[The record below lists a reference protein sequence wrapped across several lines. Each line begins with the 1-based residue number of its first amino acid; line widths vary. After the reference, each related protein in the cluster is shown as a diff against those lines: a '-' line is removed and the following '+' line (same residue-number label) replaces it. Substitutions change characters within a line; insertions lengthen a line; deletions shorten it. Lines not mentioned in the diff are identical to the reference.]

1 MRITFAKI
9 VAALIILGVCTFLPV
24 VSAPTKTGLAMM
36 KVETGARASGMGG
49 AYVSVSGDPF
59 SSAYNPAG
67 IRGISRFT
75 VGLGHNEYWSNIRIE
90 SGYFASPLKGR
101 FAIHGGIRF
110 AGLGNLEI
118 RQTPTSE
125 PDAFADAHDI
135 SFKTGLGYRISDK
148 LYAGFGVGWFFEKI
162 SSFRGSS
169 FNVDF
174 GALATPKPNLN
185 VGVAVSN
192 VGSGFILQQ
201 QNAAGSREISLP
213 TTYRVGASYYRN
225 RFLGAADVVV
235 LDEKAHLHLGMEKQ
249 IRKYFAVRAGYM
261 FNYDTKGMSAG
272 ASFTRRNLTIDYAFV
287 PYRSGIDDSHQF
299 TFTFAL

>member
-1 MRITFAKI
+1 MRIT
-9 VAALIILGVCTFLPV
+9 LIRITYAMFVIGVCTTLSA
-24 VSAPTKTGLAMM
+24 VSASANTGLAMM

-49 AYVSVSGDPF
+49 AYVSISGEPF

-75 VGLGHNEYWSNIRIE
+75 VALGHNEYWSNIRIE
-90 SGYFASPLKGR
+90 SGYFAVPLKGR
-101 FAIHGGIRF
+101 FSLHGGIRY
-110 AGLGNLEI
+110 AALGNLEI

-125 PDAFADAHDI
+125 PDAFADAHDV

-148 LYAGFGVGWFFEKI
+148 LYAGFGIGWFLEKI

-174 GALATPKPNLN
+174 GVLATPRPNLN
-185 VGVAVSN
+185 VGASVSN
-192 VGSGFILQQ
+192 IGSDFTVQQ
-201 QNAAGSREISLP
+201 QNAAGSRKIALP
-213 TTYRVGASYYRN
+213 TTYRVGASYSRN
-225 RFLGAADVVV
+225 RFLGAADLVI
-235 LDEKAHLHLGMEKQ
+235 LDAKAHLHLGMEKQ

-272 ASFTRRNLTIDYAFV
+272 ASFARRNLTIDYAFV
-287 PYRSGIDDSHQF
+287 PYSSGLDDSHQF